1 MPDRDCVELIVK
13 RLISERRQR
22 GTFFPGELFADP
34 AWELLLALTLAQAQG
49 RRTSITTLCNQVE
62 IPASTALRWIAKL
75 TDQGLFI
82 RRDDET
88 DKRRK
93 FIELSPHAYAVES
106 RGAGAPI
113 LWSGFISN
121 MIPVILGNIV
131 GGSILVGV
139 VFHVIYRRGR
149 APK

>member
-1 MPDRDCVELIVK
+1 MGQDMKHECFTDSNATLKTDLQPSAALPDRGCVELIVK

-93 FIELSPHAYAVES
+93 FIELSPHAYATMVAYCTMAPAATP
-106 RGAGAPI
+106 RGA
-113 LWSGFISN
+113 
-121 MIPVILGNIV
+121 
-131 GGSILVGV
+131 
-139 VFHVIYRRGR
+139 
-149 APK
+149 